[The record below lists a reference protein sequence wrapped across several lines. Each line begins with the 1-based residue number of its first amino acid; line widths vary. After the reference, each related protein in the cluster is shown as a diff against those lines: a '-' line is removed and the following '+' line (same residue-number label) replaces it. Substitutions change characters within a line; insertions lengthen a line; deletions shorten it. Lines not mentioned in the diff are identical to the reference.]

1 MKTPNYHDFYQ
12 KALIPIGFNDLLAL
26 KEFESYDLDSPSTH
40 WLIAVE
46 GEQLP
51 QPKIYFNW
59 KVSIYPSKEDGD
71 FNWKKPFYCSP
82 IMESMDSAH
91 ELACSLVTSS
101 KLDQLS
107 NLNLQEKIS

>member
-12 KALIPIGFNDLLAL
+12 KALIPIGFNDIRVL
-26 KEFESYDLDSPSTH
+26 KDIESYDFDSTLTH

-51 QPKIYFNW
+51 QSKIYFFW
-59 KVSIYPSKEDGD
+59 KVSIYPSNVDGD
-71 FNWKKPFYCSP
+71 FNWRKPFYCSP
-82 IMESMDSAH
+82 MMESIDSAH

-107 NLNLQEKIS
+107 TINLQEKIS